1 MKTYILELIFLKKG
15 IGLWK
20 NGLVEKIVNFFFPII
35 LPPYFFRQNYRILK
49 KIKSLENLDFLGFLR
64 GADGF
69 EPVDTGVADHCLTTW
84 LLRRI

>member
-1 MKTYILELIFLKKG
+1 MTVGNFLKKG

-49 KIKSLENLDFLGFLR
+49 KEKASKTLIFWAF
-64 GADGF
+64 
-69 EPVDTGVADHCLTTW
+69 
-84 LLRRI
+84 